1 MDNLKLYQIT
11 NGFMM
16 LNDKDDLTDE
26 EKQEIGLQLCD
37 ALQNKSSNII
47 AYYQNEMVLLDGI
60 DAQIKRLQEYKKVKQ
75 NQIERYKDYVKSN
88 MQLLGIDKL
97 ETELGKIS
105 IAKSPI
111 SVDVVDIDKIPNKYK
126 VIVTELKV
134 DKQLIKDDFKKTGEI
149 VDGVNII
156 TNNTN
161 LRIK

>member
-1 MDNLKLYQIT
+1 
-11 NGFMM
+11 
-16 LNDKDDLTDE
+16 
-26 EKQEIGLQLCD
+26 
-37 ALQNKSSNII
+37 
-47 AYYQNEMVLLDGI
+47 MVLLDGI

-105 IAKSPI
+105 IAKSPL
-111 SVDVVDIDKIPNKYK
+111 SVEIIDAEKVPNKYK
-126 VIVTELKV
+126 NIVSEIKI
-134 DKQLIKDDFKKTGEI
+134 DKQKIKEDFKATGEI

-156 TNNTN
+156 TDNTN